1 LNLGFAIIAINFH
14 FMVFKWHG
22 RGFKNYHGCDTIFIQ
37 TGQKGGT
44 LMNRIGNW
52 RLLLLLVLAFSLF
65 LMPACRPEE
74 VTPAPEPEPE
84 PEPEPAR
91 ATTVHVVGWGRTEK
105 GYGFPLYW
113 RDGEVA
119 DLSVCRYPKPDIGGA
134 YPYSI
139 FVSGSDVYAAG
150 TGSCDYRSVAT
161 YWKNGVRTDL
171 TSRTLHYH
179 AKSIYVSGSDVYLA
193 GWIETSGKSIPCYWK
208 NGVRVE
214 LSRPTSRTSAEAYAI
229 VVAGADVFVAGT
241 SNLEVNMD
249 RSVSVP
255 CYWKNGV
262 RTDLSVI
269 APERNG
275 YGNAIY
281 ASEGNVYVAG
291 YCVDPTW
298 TGVPCYWLNG
308 VRTDLSRV
316 YVYSGWTGSIQVS
329 GGDVYVAGATGGDA
343 CEMIPCYWKNGLRTD
358 LSVAKPGRGGYVN
371 SIFVLGRDVFAAG
384 YSGNDP
390 NVAVDPA
397 IPCYWKNGVR
407 TDLTTA
413 SYPEAFATAISATYK

>member
-1 LNLGFAIIAINFH
+1 
-14 FMVFKWHG
+14 
-22 RGFKNYHGCDTIFIQ
+22 
-37 TGQKGGT
+37 
-44 LMNRIGNW
+44 MNRIGNW
-52 RLLLLLVLAFSLF
+52 RLILSLVLVFSLF
-65 LMPACRPEE
+65 LMPACRHEE
-74 VTPAPEPEPE
+74 VVPKPEPKPE
-84 PEPEPAR
+84 PQPEPAR

-113 RDGEVA
+113 RDGQSA
-119 DLSVCRYPKPDIGGA
+119 DLSVCHYPTPAIGGA
-134 YPYSI
+134 FAYSV
-139 FVSGSDVYAAG
+139 FVSNSDVYAAG

-171 TSRTLHYH
+171 KSRTLHYH

-193 GWIETSGKSIPCYWK
+193 GWIGTSNKSIPCYWK

-214 LSRPTSRTSAEAYAI
+214 LSRPASSTSAEAYAI
-229 VVAGADVFVAGT
+229 FVAGTDVFVAGT
-241 SNLEVNMD
+241 SNLEVDMNQA
-249 RSVSVP
+249 VSLP

-269 APERNG
+269 DPGHNG
-275 YGNAIY
+275 YGNAIH

-291 YCVDPTW
+291 YCVDQTGS
-298 TGVPCYWLNG
+298 GVPCYWLNG
-308 VRTDLSRV
+308 VRTELSRV
-316 YVYSGWTGSIQVS
+316 NVYTGWAESIQVS
-329 GGDVYVAGATGGDA
+329 GGDVYVAGASESGV
-343 CEMIPCYWKNGLRTD
+343 CEIIPCYWKNGQRTD

-371 SIFVLGRDVFAAG
+371 SIFVLGQDVFAAG
-384 YSGNDP
+384 YCGNDP
-390 NVAVDPA
+390 NVAEDPA